1 MKAQTA
7 CLPEKRPTLPDLKR
21 AFERIAEAKNPIM
34 LEHRRYDRSKEWQ
47 DCYYSS
53 PNTSQAGSFA
63 KRLLKLRAVDP
74 ELATRLQ
81 PLADRLLEMQAQI
94 EAAQRE
100 LIESRN
106 LKKQARA
113 AKASEAKKKSRLD
126 LKVADLLSQVVEP
139 YRLKAIQD
147 HTARQKAFIETMK
160 TRASEK
166 GTFDPRLLFP
176 VSPRQGG
183 FDYRAATRLQREAA
197 NFLERVG
204 DQWMLRE
211 NLAEIVNARAK
222 RFAETM
228 IAAFIHR
235 VGTKLSDLVERK
247 GGLTETSISGT
258 LEDHWMSLKFAD
270 GSSFQ
275 VQSQIVWVWNRHG
288 THFARFPTCFRRVI
302 LPDGSKMSHPSEARI
317 KEQFV

>member
-1 MKAQTA
+1 MKAQTV
-7 CLPEKRPTLPDLKR
+7 CPHEKRSTLPDLKR
-21 AFERIAEAKNPIM
+21 AFERIVEAKNPIM
-34 LEHRRYDRSKEWQ
+34 LEHRRYDRSREWQ

-53 PNTSQAGSFA
+53 PNASQAWSFA
-63 KRLLKLRAVDP
+63 KRLLKLRTVDP
-74 ELATRLQ
+74 EMATRLQ

-100 LIESRN
+100 LIDSRN
-106 LKKQARA
+106 LEKQARA
-113 AKASEAKKKSRLD
+113 AKASEARKKSRLN
-126 LKVADLLSQVVEP
+126 LKVADLLSQMVEP

-147 HTARQKAFIETMK
+147 HTARQNTFIETMK
-160 TRASEK
+160 SRAREK

-183 FDYRAATRLQREAA
+183 FDYRAASPLQREAA
-197 NFLERVG
+197 NFLERIA
-204 DQWMLRE
+204 DEWMLRA
-211 NLAEIVNARAK
+211 NLAEIVDTEAR

-228 IAAFIHR
+228 IAAFVHR
-235 VGTKLSDLVERK
+235 VGTKLSDLVDRK
-247 GGLTETSISGT
+247 GGLTETSITGK

-317 KEQFV
+317 KEHFV